1 MAIYVAHY
9 TTLNSDKNRQRGEF
23 DFESK
28 SKLNSKTNTHDAR
41 LAMLERFGNEALSW
55 QIYKIEKKKMSTGKI
70 DGQLQL
76 DFRGPAP
83 KKRKARRKY
92 M

>member
-1 MAIYVAHY
+1 MTTYVAHY
-9 TTLNSDKNRQRGEF
+9 STLNSDANRQMGEF
-23 DFESK
+23 DFESNG
-28 SKLNSKTNTHDAR
+28 KLKSKTNAHDAR
-41 LAMLERFGNEALSW
+41 LAMLERFGNAALSW
-55 QIYKIEKKKMSTGKI
+55 QIYKIEKKKTSAGKI

>member
-1 MAIYVAHY
+1 MGTYVAHY
-9 TTLNSDKNRQRGEF
+9 KTLNSDTNRQKGEF
-23 DFESK
+23 DFESQGKLK
-28 SKLNSKTNTHDAR
+28 SRTNEHDAR
-41 LAMLERFGNEALSW
+41 LAMLERFGNAALSW
-55 QIYKIEKKKMSTGKI
+55 QIYKIEKKKASTGKI

-83 KKRKARRKY
+83 KKRKSRRKY

>member
-1 MAIYVAHY
+1 MAFYIAHY
-9 TTLNSDKNRQRGEF
+9 TSLNADTNRVRGLFE
-23 DFESK
+23 FESS
-28 SKLNSKTNTHDAR
+28 SKLNSKQNARDAR
-41 LAMLERFGNEALSW
+41 LAMLEKFGNEALSW
-55 QIYKIEKKKMSTGKI
+55 QIYKIEREKKAEAKI
-70 DGQLQL
+70 DGQLEL

>member
-1 MAIYVAHY
+1 MAHY
-9 TTLNSDKNRQRGEF
+9 ATLNSDSNRQMGEF

-28 SKLNSKTNTHDAR
+28 GKLKSKTNAHDAR
-41 LAMLERFGNEALSW
+41 LTLLEKFGNDALSW
-55 QIYKIEKKKMSTGKI
+55 QIYKIEKKKVSTGKI

-83 KKRKARRKY
+83 KKRKIRRKY